1 LIKSVHPLSE
11 ISEVS
16 MFKGSYSIP
25 RFKESEVPASL
36 PSNTFLVIGKS
47 EERIIKQLLPD
58 IITHL
63 EPKQLGAL
71 RDLTNGDKKAEEV
84 KEETRMRK
92 KKPLIW

>member
-1 LIKSVHPLSE
+1 MIKPVHSLPG
-11 ISEVS
+11 ISKVK
-16 MFKGSYSIP
+16 MFKDGYSTP

-63 EPKQLGAL
+63 EPNQLGTL

-84 KEETRMRK
+84 KEETKMRK
-92 KKPLIW
+92 RRSP